1 MEFVQKRYRVEKENI
16 RSDEINQQNVRIMKE
31 LLITVNYLHRNGIVH
46 RDLKP
51 GNVIIDSKDLR
62 PHIID
67 FGLS

>member
-1 MEFVQKRYRVEKENI
+1 LEFVHKRYRVEKENI
-16 RSDEINQQNVRIMKE
+16 RSDQMNQQNVRIMKE
-31 LLITVNYLHRNGIVH
+31 LLKTVNYLHKNGIFH

-51 GNVIIDSKDLR
+51 GNIIIDSKDLR